1 MRCVA
6 QSPQSTPIRHPHRLF
21 HPSFPADDPQAR
33 RVPRWEDATPLSR
46 LSHDWVS
53 CLQINRPDGLSLID
67 LHVSVNG
74 ILCRQPSQDGE
85 ADRRHDPAE
94 RARASGSSDSV
105 RCFEFRVSAFEM
117 DKTNP
122 KSVSAAKL
130 HPIVMG
136 VQERE
141 QGRGYAGRV

>member
-1 MRCVA
+1 M
-6 QSPQSTPIRHPHRLF
+6 
-21 HPSFPADDPQAR
+21 
-33 RVPRWEDATPLSR
+33 PRWEDATPLSR

-67 LHVSVNG
+67 LHVSVTAFSVDNHLRTAKQIG
-74 ILCRQPSQDGE
+74 V
-85 ADRRHDPAE
+85 HDPAE

-141 QGRGYAGRV
+141 QGRG